1 MSDYSIKVKN
11 NSGARQKIAIYQ
23 VYPNLA
29 GGLPLVWI
37 TKNINNENDNTF
49 SWSIDWALNWGT
61 SSQVLAPGVE
71 WESGGTPRIVEPN
84 QAGGPNKIDLSYYDG
99 DFESSNAFNDSS
111 IPVGSMDIATDRTF
125 TVIESEKMSV
135 SVYMDGKPTF
145 AMQGRPN
152 GLYQFDTHPTYYLCT
167 TDSKEG
173 VAVSGNFVS
182 SVTEVVFSK
191 GITELSYEL
200 TDTLDFV
207 LV

>member
-49 SWSIDWALNWGT
+49 FWSIDWALNWGT
-61 SSQVLAPGVE
+61 SQQVLAPGVE
-71 WESGGTPRIVEPN
+71 WESGGTPRLVEPN
-84 QAGGPNKIDLSYYDG
+84 QAGGNNKVDLGYYDG
-99 DFESSNAFNDSS
+99 DFESSNAFNDAS
-111 IPVGSMDIATDRTF
+111 IPAGSMDIATDRTF
-125 TVIESEKMSV
+125 TVTESEKMSV
-135 SVYMDGKPTF
+135 AVYMDGKPTF

-182 SVTEVVFSK
+182 SVQEVVFSK
-191 GITELSYEL
+191 GVTDLSYEL
-200 TDTLDFV
+200 NDTLDFV
-207 LV
+207 KV